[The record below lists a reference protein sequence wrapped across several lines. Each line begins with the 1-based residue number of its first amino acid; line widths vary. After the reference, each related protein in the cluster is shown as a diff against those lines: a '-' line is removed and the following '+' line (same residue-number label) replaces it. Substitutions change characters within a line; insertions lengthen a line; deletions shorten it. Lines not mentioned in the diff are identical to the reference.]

1 MSLASIVKV
10 TITKL
15 TTAPTRVGFGTPLV
29 MGFHTVF
36 PERTRIYTAVAD
48 MVTDGFATTD
58 PEVAAV
64 TALFSQNPRPT
75 RAIVGRRENP
85 TDMSV
90 KLTPIPKDNT
100 QYDVTINGTVFSFVS
115 GVAATIAEIV
125 TGLEVA
131 INAGSEPVT
140 AVDNVTDLQLD
151 ADVAGDLF
159 TLVVNRVLITQDDE
173 TLEAGIVADYLAIQ
187 SDNDDFYAVLPT
199 SHATLEI
206 EALAATIEAQ
216 KKIMLATTADD
227 DVLTGVG
234 LMADLKTAGFVRTI
248 TMYHPKP
255 HQYGGAGW
263 AGKLLPLD
271 PGSATWKFKTIAGL
285 DVVSLTE
292 TEQTNVRDENGNT
305 YVEVAGIAITCNGV
319 SASGEFIDITRGI
332 DEFEQR
338 LQERIFGVL
347 ASLPKLPFT
356 NQGITVIEGEIR
368 AQQQEAIA
376 NGVFAADPAPTVSTP
391 DVLDVPFADKANR
404 LLPDVGFTATLAG
417 AIHAV
422 EIDGTVSV

>member
-48 MVTDGFATTD
+48 MITDGFVTTD

-85 TDMSV
+85 TDMDI
-90 KLTPIPKDNT
+90 KLTPIVKNDT
-100 QYDVTINGTVFSFVS
+100 AYDVTINGTKFTFVS
-115 GVAATIAEIV
+115 DATATAVEI
-125 TGLEVA
+125 TLGLEVA
-131 INAGSEPVT
+131 INAGAEPVT
-140 AVDNVTDLQLD
+140 AVDNIGTLNLG

-159 TLVVNRVLITQDDE
+159 TLVVDRALLTQDDE

-187 SDNDDFYAVLPT
+187 VDNDDFYAVLPT

-206 EALAATIEAQ
+206 EALAVTIEAQ

-227 DVLTGVG
+227 DVLTGAG
-234 LMADLKTAGFVRTI
+234 MMLALKTAGFVRTI

-305 YVEVAGIAITCNGV
+305 YVAVAGISITCNGV

-356 NQGITVIEGEIR
+356 NQGIAVVEGEIR

-376 NGVFAADPAPTVSTP
+376 NGVFAADPAPTVTVP
-391 DVLDVPFADKANR
+391 DVLDVSTADKANR

>member
-1 MSLASIVKV
+1 MSLASLVKV

-90 KLTPIPKDNT
+90 KLTPIPKDST

-115 GVAATIAEIV
+115 DASATIAEIV

-140 AVDNVTDLQLD
+140 ATDNATDLQLD

-159 TLVVNRVLITQDDE
+159 TLVVDRALITQDDE

-187 SDNDDFYAVLPT
+187 ADNDDFYAVLPT

-206 EALAATIEAQ
+206 EALAVTIEAQ
-216 KKIMLATTADD
+216 KKIMLATSADD
-227 DVLTGVG
+227 DILTGVG
-234 LMADLKTAGFVRTI
+234 LAADLKTAGFVRTI
-248 TMYHPKP
+248 MMYHPKP

-285 DVVSLTE
+285 DVVKLTE
-292 TEQTNVRDENGNT
+292 TEQTNVLDENGNT
-305 YVEVAGIAITCNGV
+305 YVEVAGISITCNGT

-347 ASLPKLPFT
+347 ANLPKLPFT
-356 NQGITVIEGEIR
+356 NQGIAVIEGEIR
-368 AQQQEAIA
+368 AQQQEAIT
-376 NGVFAADPAPTVSTP
+376 NGVFAADPAPTVSVP
-391 DVLDVPFADKANR
+391 DVLDVPTADKANR

>member
-1 MSLASIVKV
+1 MSLDTLVKV
-10 TITKL
+10 TISKL

-36 PERTRIYTAVAD
+36 PERTRIYTSVAA
-48 MVTDGFATTD
+48 MITDGFVTTD

-75 RAIVGRRENP
+75 RVIVGRRENP

-90 KLTPIPKDNT
+90 KLTPIVKNDT
-100 QYDVTINGTVFSFVS
+100 SYDVTINGTVFTFLSD
-115 GVAATIAEIV
+115 ATATDVEI
-125 TGLEVA
+125 TAGLEIA

-140 AVDNVTDLQLD
+140 AVDNVGTLNLD

-159 TLVVNRVLITQDDE
+159 TLEVDRGLLTQDDE
-173 TLEAGIVADYLAIQ
+173 TAEAGIVADYLAIQ
-187 SDNDDFYAVLPT
+187 VDNDDFYAVLPT

-206 EALAATIEAQ
+206 EALAVTIEAQ
-216 KKIMLATTADD
+216 KKIMLFASADD
-227 DVLTGVG
+227 DILTGVG
-234 LMADLKTAGFVRTI
+234 VMADLKTSGFVRTI
-248 TMYHPKP
+248 GMYHPKP
-255 HQYGGAGW
+255 QQYGGAGW

-292 TEQTNVRDENGNT
+292 TEQTNVLDDNGNI
-305 YVEVAGIAITCNGV
+305 YVEVAGISITCNGT

-347 ASLPKLPFT
+347 ANLPKLPFT
-356 NQGITVIEGEIR
+356 NQGIAVVEGEIR
-368 AQQQEAIA
+368 AQQQEAITS
-376 NGVFAADPAPTVSTP
+376 GVFAADPAPTVTVP
-391 DVLDVPFADKANR
+391 DASDVSVTDKANR

>member
-1 MSLASIVKV
+1 MSLATIVKV
-10 TITKL
+10 VITKL

-48 MVTDGFATTD
+48 MITDGFATTD

-90 KLTPIPKDNT
+90 KLTPIAVNDT

-115 GVAATIAEIV
+115 DASATVSEIV
-125 TGLEVA
+125 TGLEIA

-140 AVDNVTDLQLD
+140 AVDNATDLQLD

-159 TLVVNRVLITQDDE
+159 TLVVDRTLITQDDE
-173 TLEAGIVADYLAIQ
+173 TPEAGIVADYLAIQ
-187 SDNDDFYAVLPT
+187 ADDDTFYAVLPT

-206 EALAATIEAQ
+206 EALAVTIEAQ

-263 AGKLLPLD
+263 AGKLLPQD

-285 DVVSLTE
+285 DVVKLTE

-305 YVEVAGIAITCNGV
+305 YIEVAGISITCNGV

-356 NQGITVIEGEIR
+356 NQGIAVVEGEIR
-368 AQQQEAIA
+368 AQQQEAIT
-376 NGVFAADPAPTVSTP
+376 NGVFAADPAPTVTVP
-391 DVLDVPFADKANR
+391 DVLDVPTADKANR